1 MTTTTKPGRDTAGWA
16 TPGWRAKA
24 GVAALAVV
32 LAIATFAVVSG
43 VWRSGA
49 PKRQAAPV
57 EVTLVPAR
65 AAPAAGS
72 GVAPPR

>member
-1 MTTTTKPGRDTAGWA
+1 MTANKKLARDAEGWA

-24 GVAALAVV
+24 GVAALAAA

-49 PKRQAAPV
+49 PKRQAVPV
-57 EVTLVPAR
+57 EVSLVPAR

-72 GVAPPR
+72 GVVPAR

>member
-1 MTTTTKPGRDTAGWA
+1 MTAKTKPARDTEGWA

-24 GVAALAVV
+24 GVAALAVL
-32 LAIATFAVVSG
+32 LALATFAVVSG

-49 PKRQAAPV
+49 PKRQAVPV

-72 GVAPPR
+72 GVAPSR